1 MYLQILGMFLKIIVL
16 LPFIILILY
25 MSLKYG
31 GDKLQKIQDGK
42 YIKVIER
49 VSITKENFILIVMLG
64 DKGYVMSSTPN
75 NIEILKELSEE
86 EIKRIQKLK
95 SESMVNCVDIKK
107 ICKNN
112 NLSTLY
118 DKLKLNKLKKED
130 KNEEKK

>member
-1 MYLQILGMFLKIIVL
+1 MDWQVLEMFLKIIVV
-16 LPFIILILY
+16 LPSIVLILY
-25 MSLKYG
+25 ISLKYG
-31 GDKLQKIQDGK
+31 GGKLQQIQNGK

-49 VSITKENFILIVMLG
+49 VPITKENFILIVMLG
-64 DKGYVMSSTPN
+64 EKGYIMSSTPN
-75 NIEILKELSEE
+75 NMEILKELSEE
-86 EIKRIQKLK
+86 EIKNIQKLK
-95 SESMVNCVDIKK
+95 LESMTNYVDIKK